1 MTTLTRR
8 DFRQKGLVR
17 IVWRRVRTELMLSVA
32 VEDDLELDREM
43 EYLIEPEEALG
54 GGGTIE

>member
-1 MTTLTRR
+1 LKNLRPQPT
-8 DFRQKGLVR
+8 
-17 IVWRRVRTELMLSVA
+17 
-32 VEDDLELDREM
+32 EDDLELDREM